1 MDKHLAKDGNLSIM
15 QKLDIIN
22 SNKVDKEIYEILK
35 SKFDNLKIE
44 ILSKNKG
51 NLFDLME
58 KGLLEG
64 WCWQTTETA
73 MLFLDDNYYI
83 KRGNLIIENDKKYYH
98 SWIEFDNYVFDPCLN
113 IFVDK
118 QIYNYVFTPEVI
130 STISSKQVK
139 DYFIRYINENK
150 NKKREKSC
158 IDDFFSKVCPES
170 YERQKDEILILSNDN
185 VYSPMYRNN
194 TGYKAQIEDDKI
206 LSLTA
211 HYYLNG

>member
-1 MDKHLAKDGNLSIM
+1 MDKNLGKDGNLSII

-22 SNKVDKEIYEILK
+22 SNRVNKKIYESLK

-44 ILSKNKG
+44 ILASNKG

-73 MLFLDDNYYI
+73 ILFLEDNYYI
-83 KRGNLIIENDKKYYH
+83 KRGNLITENNRKYYH
-98 SWIEFDNYVFDPCLN
+98 SWIEYDNFVFDPCLN
-113 IFVDK
+113 IFVNK
-118 QIYNYVFTPEVI
+118 KIYDYIFTPEVI
-130 STISSKQVK
+130 ATISSKQVK
-139 DYFIRYINENK
+139 DYFIKYIKENK
-150 NKKREKSC
+150 TKKQEKNYLDNFLSR
-158 IDDFFSKVCPES
+158 VCSES
-170 YERQKDEILILSNDN
+170 YERQKNEVLILSNDD

-194 TGYKAQIEDDKI
+194 VGYKAQIEDDKI

>member
-1 MDKHLAKDGNLSIM
+1 MDKNLGKDGNLSII

-22 SNKVDKEIYEILK
+22 SNRVNKKIYESLK

-44 ILSKNKG
+44 ILASNKG

-73 MLFLDDNYYI
+73 ILFLEDNYYI
-83 KRGNLIIENDKKYYH
+83 KRGNLITENNRKYYH
-98 SWIEFDNYVFDPCLN
+98 SWIEYDNFVFDPCLN
-113 IFVDK
+113 IFVNK
-118 QIYNYVFTPEVI
+118 KIYDYIFTPEVI
-130 STISSKQVK
+130 ATISSKQVK
-139 DYFIRYINENK
+139 DYFIKYIKENK
-150 NKKREKSC
+150 TKKQEKSYL
-158 IDDFFSKVCPES
+158 DNFLSRVCSES
-170 YERQKDEILILSNDN
+170 YERQKNEVLILSNDD

-194 TGYKAQIEDDKI
+194 VGYKAQIEDDKI

>member
-1 MDKHLAKDGNLSIM
+1 MDKNLGKDGNLSII

-22 SNKVDKEIYEILK
+22 SNRVNKKIYESLK

-44 ILSKNKG
+44 ILASNKG

-73 MLFLDDNYYI
+73 ILFLEDNYYI
-83 KRGNLIIENDKKYYH
+83 KRGNLITENNRKYYH
-98 SWIEFDNYVFDPCLN
+98 SWIEYDNYVFDPCLN
-113 IFVDK
+113 IFVNK
-118 QIYNYVFTPEVI
+118 KIYDYIFTPEVI
-130 STISSKQVK
+130 ATISSKQVK
-139 DYFIRYINENK
+139 DYFIKYIKENK
-150 NKKREKSC
+150 TKKQEKSYL
-158 IDDFFSKVCPES
+158 DNFLSRVCSES
-170 YERQKDEILILSNDN
+170 YERQKNEVLILSNDD

-194 TGYKAQIEDDKI
+194 VGYKAQIEDDKI